1 MGRCRNPGLGR
12 TRGLTGVAHDP
23 RSQYRE
29 YRRPGVRP
37 SPAGGNTTVAET
49 DDTIAIDALPPA
61 EPTDSGDAG
70 RRHRPRWPIALVLVW
85 AVLAVTD
92 LAVFHSRLNTG
103 TSPTSQTV
111 ATGAG
116 AHRHTQATAPAPAP
130 KKSRAPVRAA
140 RAARVLAPVSA
151 SAFGPAGPGSGD
163 DPQSASLA
171 IDASKA
177 TAWTTDWYRTARF
190 GGLQAGTGLLIT
202 MGQPVTITS
211 ARITLGSASGADLQL
226 RTGKSPALTRMRLQA
241 SASDAGGT
249 VHLTL
254 ARPHRARY
262 LLIWFTQL
270 PPDPAGTFKAS
281 VYDVRLKGY
290 FAAGPSRAGAR

>member
-1 MGRCRNPGLGR
+1 
-12 TRGLTGVAHDP
+12 
-23 RSQYRE
+23 
-29 YRRPGVRP
+29 
-37 SPAGGNTTVAET
+37 VAEA
-49 DDTIAIDALPPA
+49 DDTIAVDALPPV

-70 RRHRPRWPIALVLVW
+70 RGRRPRWPIALVLVW
-85 AVLAVTD
+85 AVLAVAD

-111 ATGAG
+111 AAGAD
-116 AHRHTQATAPAPAP
+116 AHRHTQATAPTPAP
-130 KKSRAPVRAA
+130 KKSPAPEPAP
-140 RAARVLAPVSA
+140 RVLAPVSA
-151 SAFGPAGPGSGD
+151 SAFGPAGPGTGD
-163 DPQSASLA
+163 DPQSASMA

-177 TAWTTDWYRTARF
+177 TAWSTDWYRTAQF

-202 MGQPVTITS
+202 MGHPVTITS
-211 ARITLGSASGADLQL
+211 ARVTLGSVSGADLQL
-226 RTGKSPALTRMRLQA
+226 RTGKSPVLTRMRLQA

-270 PPDPAGTFKAS
+270 PPDSAGTFKAS

>member
-1 MGRCRNPGLGR
+1 
-12 TRGLTGVAHDP
+12 
-23 RSQYRE
+23 
-29 YRRPGVRP
+29 
-37 SPAGGNTTVAET
+37 VAET
-49 DDTIAIDALPPA
+49 DDTIAVNALPSA

-70 RRHRPRWPIALVLVW
+70 RGRRPRWPIALVLVW
-85 AVLAVTD
+85 AVLAVAD

-103 TSPTSQTV
+103 TSGQTV
-111 ATGAG
+111 ATAAG
-116 AHRHTQATAPAPAP
+116 THRHAQAAAPAPVP
-130 KKSRAPVRAA
+130 KKSRAPA
-140 RAARVLAPVSA
+140 RAARVARVLVPVSA

-163 DPQSASLA
+163 DPQSASMA
-171 IDASKA
+171 IDASKV
-177 TAWTTDWYRTARF
+177 TAWSTDWYRTAQF

-202 MGQPVTITS
+202 MGHPVTITS

-226 RTGKSPALTRMRLQA
+226 RTGKSADLTKTRLQA

-254 ARPHRARY
+254 ARPQRARY

-270 PPDPAGTFKAS
+270 PPDSAGTFKAS

-290 FAAGPSRAGAR
+290 FAARPSQAGAR

>member
-1 MGRCRNPGLGR
+1 M
-12 TRGLTGVAHDP
+12 
-23 RSQYRE
+23 
-29 YRRPGVRP
+29 
-37 SPAGGNTTVAET
+37 AET
-49 DDTIAIDALPPA
+49 DDTIAVDALPPA
-61 EPTDSGDAG
+61 EPTDPGDAG
-70 RRHRPRWPIALVLVW
+70 RRRWRLWPIALVLVW

-103 TSPTSQTV
+103 TSGQTV
-111 ATGAG
+111 ATGAN
-116 AHRHTQATAPAPAP
+116 AHRHAQAAAPAPAP
-130 KKSRAPVRAA
+130 KKSRAPAQAA
-140 RAARVLAPVSA
+140 RVARVLAPVGA

-163 DPQSASLA
+163 DPQSASMA

-177 TAWTTDWYRTARF
+177 TAWSTDWYRTAQF

-202 MGQPVTITS
+202 MGHPVTITG
-211 ARITLGSASGADLQL
+211 ARITLGSASGADLQV
-226 RTGKSPALTRMRLQA
+226 RTGRSAALATMRLQA

-270 PPDPAGTFKAS
+270 PPDSAGTFKAS

-290 FAAGPSRAGAR
+290 AAAAR

>member
-1 MGRCRNPGLGR
+1 M
-12 TRGLTGVAHDP
+12 
-23 RSQYRE
+23 
-29 YRRPGVRP
+29 
-37 SPAGGNTTVAET
+37 AET
-49 DDTIAIDALPPA
+49 DDTIAVDALPPA
-61 EPTDSGDAG
+61 EPTDSGDPGRG
-70 RRHRPRWPIALVLVW
+70 RRPLWPIALVLVW

-103 TSPTSQTV
+103 TSPTSHTV

-116 AHRHTQATAPAPAP
+116 AHRHAQATAPAPAP
-130 KKSRAPVRAA
+130 KKSRAPAPA
-140 RAARVLAPVSA
+140 AARVLAPVSA

-163 DPQSASLA
+163 DPQSASMA

-177 TAWTTDWYRTARF
+177 TAWTTDWYRTAQF

-202 MGQPVTITS
+202 MGHPVTITS
-211 ARITLGSASGADLQL
+211 ARITLGSTSGADLQL
-226 RTGKSPALTRMRLQA
+226 RTGKSPALATMRPQA
-241 SASDAGGT
+241 SADDAGGT

-270 PPDPAGTFKAS
+270 PSDSAGTFKAS
-281 VYDVRLKGY
+281 VYDVSLKGY
-290 FAAGPSRAGAR
+290 FAARPPRVGAR

>member
-1 MGRCRNPGLGR
+1 MSETDETIAVDAPPPSEPTDPDETGHGRRARWPIVLI
-12 TRGLTGVAHDP
+12 LVWA
-23 RSQYRE
+23 
-29 YRRPGVRP
+29 
-37 SPAGGNTTVAET
+37 ALAVAET
-49 DDTIAIDALPPA
+49 T
-61 EPTDSGDAG
+61 
-70 RRHRPRWPIALVLVW
+70 
-85 AVLAVTD
+85 
-92 LAVFHSRLNTG
+92 VFHSSLAANSSR
-103 TSPTSQTV
+103 TSH
-111 ATGAG
+111 AAAAG
-116 AHRHTQATAPAPAP
+116 AATHRHAQAAAPVPAP
-130 KKSRAPVRAA
+130 KKSRAPAQAA
-140 RAARVLAPVSA
+140 RVARVLAPVGA

-163 DPQSASLA
+163 DPQSASMA

-177 TAWTTDWYRTARF
+177 TAWSTDWYRTAQF

-202 MGQPVTITS
+202 MGHPVTITG
-211 ARITLGSASGADLQL
+211 ARITLGSASGADLQV
-226 RTGKSPALTRMRLQA
+226 RTGRSAALATMRLQA

-270 PPDPAGTFKAS
+270 PPDSAGTFKAS